1 MIPNKLLKYLAL
13 ALLSSALFS
22 IETTSDFRG
31 RVVDQS
37 GNPLE
42 NATIR
47 IINESTNISSTS
59 SSNDSG
65 NFVISNLEVGGP
77 YTIVVNSSEGRQ
89 TYEDVYLNLGK
100 TLSLTVVLTDF
111 EQLVVMGDSIA
122 ISQTVGPNRVFG
134 LTELDSAISFEKDIK
149 DVIRQDPRL
158 FINEGDDRGF
168 QCNGANPRYN
178 SIMVDGIALN
188 DSFGLNTNG
197 YPTNR
202 QPFSYDSIAVSYTHL
217 TLPTNA

>member
-1 MIPNKLLKYLAL
+1 MIPNKFLKYLAL

-47 IINESTNISSTS
+47 ITNESTNISSTS

-100 TLSLTVVLTDF
+100 TLSLTVVLT
-111 EQLVVMGDSIA
+111 I
-122 ISQTVGPNRVFG
+122 
-134 LTELDSAISFEKDIK
+134 
-149 DVIRQDPRL
+149 
-158 FINEGDDRGF
+158 
-168 QCNGANPRYN
+168 
-178 SIMVDGIALN
+178 LN
-188 DSFGLNTNG
+188 N
-197 YPTNR
+197 
-202 QPFSYDSIAVSYTHL
+202 
-217 TLPTNA
+217 